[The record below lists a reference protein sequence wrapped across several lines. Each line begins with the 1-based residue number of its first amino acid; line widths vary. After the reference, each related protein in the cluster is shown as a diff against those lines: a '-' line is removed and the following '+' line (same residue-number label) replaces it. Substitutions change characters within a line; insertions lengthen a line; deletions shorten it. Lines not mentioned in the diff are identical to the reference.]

1 VTDQML
7 RRLIM
12 EKVVSNGLDWLRSLL
27 AKANVTRLSDMPRSA
42 LLAAIEERE
51 SDA

>member
-1 VTDQML
+1 MTDQML

-27 AKANVTRLSDMPRSA
+27 AQANVTRLSDVPRAA
-42 LLAAIEERE
+42 LIAAIEER
-51 SDA
+51 DA